1 MAKMSYAELKSYTSG
16 VVTAAKLSN
25 ATFNVTRDNVVGLVD
40 KIGKIVTLDSMFAI
54 DKLAQFDG
62 EYLSFGKTIE
72 EWQQDLIMVQN
83 YDSSGSGALSPHD
96 PTYRPNFYSYTL
108 GRKVIKT
115 TLRNDNIERAVHFVE
130 QFVEITS
137 MQVKR
142 LQDSMAAYRYQVKRE
157 MLAVLISL
165 IEAAYNAN
173 SDVATFVTATA
184 YNEGVVLKDADTP
197 TAFGIVVKKIP
208 ASPAIADW
216 ATAVSGGYIIV
227 YSLITELAKPVDDS
241 TGEAFVQSVKEV
253 VEVAGDLS
261 EGNSLNGNSLGAI
274 EGLTLILRQGIEP
287 VLDVKT
293 LAGAFHQERV
303 SLPANTITL
312 RDFGSASNDVYA
324 VLIDS
329 RGMRLHNTYRAVREN
344 LNGQGDFLNMYYHT
358 ENTAHISRNCFVKVY
373 EVPQA

>member
-1 MAKMSYAELKSYTSG
+1 MAKMSYAELKSYVNG
-16 VVTAAKLSN
+16 VVTTAKLSN
-25 ATFNVTRDNVVGLVD
+25 ATFNITRDNIVGLVD
-40 KIGKIVTLDSMFAI
+40 KIGKLVTLDSVFAI

-72 EWQQDLIMVQN
+72 EWQQDLIMPQD
-83 YDSSGSGALSPHD
+83 YDSTGAGAMSPHD
-96 PTYRPNFYSYTL
+96 PTYRPNFYSYTI

-115 TLRNDNIERAVHFVE
+115 TLRNNNIERAVHFVE
-130 QFVEITS
+130 QLVEIS
-137 MQVKR
+137 AMQIKR
-142 LQDSMAAYRYQVKRE
+142 VQDSMSAYRYQVKRE
-157 MLAVLISL
+157 MLAKFIEL
-165 IEAAYNAN
+165 IEIAYNKN

-184 YNEGVVLKDADTP
+184 YNEGTLLKDADTP

-208 ASPAIADW
+208 SSPAIADW

-227 YSLITELAKPVDDS
+227 YSLVTALAKPVDDS

-324 VLIDS
+324 VLLDS
-329 RGMRLHNTYRAVREN
+329 RGMRLHRTYEATREN
-344 LNGQGDFLNMYYHT
+344 MNGDGDFLNIFSHT
-358 ENTAHISRNCFVKVY
+358 EDTAWISRNCFVHIWKK
-373 EVPQA
+373 PA

>member
-1 MAKMSYAELKSYTSG
+1 MAKMSYAELKSYVNG
-16 VVTAAKLSN
+16 VVTTAKLSN
-25 ATFNVTRDNVVGLVD
+25 ATFNITRDNIVGLVD
-40 KIGKIVTLDSMFAI
+40 KIGKLVTLDSVFAI

-72 EWQQDLIMVQN
+72 EWQQDLIMPQD
-83 YDSSGSGALSPHD
+83 YDSTGAGAMSPHD
-96 PTYRPNFYSYTL
+96 PTYRPNFYSYTI

-115 TLRNDNIERAVHFVE
+115 TLRNNNIERAVHFVE
-130 QFVEITS
+130 QLVEIS
-137 MQVKR
+137 AMQIKR
-142 LQDSMAAYRYQVKRE
+142 VQDSMSAYRYQVKRE
-157 MLAVLISL
+157 MLAKFIEL
-165 IEAAYNAN
+165 IEIAYNKN
-173 SDVATFVTATA
+173 SDVSTFVTATA
-184 YNEGVVLKDADTP
+184 YNEGTLLKNADTP

-208 ASPAIADW
+208 SSPAIADW

-227 YSLITELAKPVDDS
+227 YSLITELAKPTDDS

-324 VLIDS
+324 VLLDS
-329 RGMRLHNTYRAVREN
+329 RGMRLHRTYEATREN
-344 LNGQGDFLNMYYHT
+344 MNGDGDFLNIFSHT
-358 ENTAHISRNCFVKVY
+358 EDTAWISRNCFVHIWKK
-373 EVPQA
+373 PA